1 MLPRLVI
8 HNMLSVDGRMDWFAP
23 DLGIYYE
30 VASRWEADAFL
41 SGSETILTG
50 LAELAAQPEDLPS
63 DSSPRSGQ
71 RPRTGPLMVIVDS
84 RGRIRQWAP
93 LRNQPYWRDALALVS
108 HSTPKEY
115 LASLESEGVEY
126 ILTGEQH
133 VDLRAA
139 LEELNSRYGVKSVR
153 VDSGGTLNGVLLRE
167 GLVDE
172 ISVLIHPCL
181 IGGTT
186 PRSLFVAPDLSS
198 ADDVIDVRLSHVE
211 ELRDGVVW
219 LSYEVIPSE

>member
-1 MLPRLVI
+1 MLPRLVV
-8 HNMLSVDGRMDWFAP
+8 HNMLSVDGRMDWFIP

-30 VASRWEADAFL
+30 VASRWDVDAIL
-41 SGSETILTG
+41 SGSETILVG
-50 LAELAAQPEDLPS
+50 LEDLEAQPEDLES
-63 DSSPRSGQ
+63 NSSQEGGQ
-71 RPRTGPLMVIVDS
+71 RPRTGPLMVIADS

-108 HSTPKEY
+108 RATPEEY
-115 LASLESEGVEY
+115 LAYLEGEGVEF
-126 ILTGEQH
+126 ILTGEDR
-133 VDLRAA
+133 VDLRAS
-139 LEELNSRYGVKSVR
+139 LEELYSRYGVESIR

-172 ISVLIHPCL
+172 ISLLVHPCL
-181 IGGTT
+181 VGGTT
-186 PRSLFVAPDLSS
+186 PRSLFVAPDLTS

-219 LSYEVIPSE
+219 LRYEVIR